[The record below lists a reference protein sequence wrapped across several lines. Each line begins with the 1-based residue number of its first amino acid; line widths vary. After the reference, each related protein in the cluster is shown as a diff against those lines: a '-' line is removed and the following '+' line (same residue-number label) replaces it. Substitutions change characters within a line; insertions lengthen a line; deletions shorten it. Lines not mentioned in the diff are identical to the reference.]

1 MSLPSRSSS
10 IPTSFRNNAPDRR
23 GGGGGGG
30 RGRGAEPLPSAAL
43 PSSPGAPPIPRAR
56 PPARAFSTRIVT
68 SLARAPPRGPPREQ
82 APAGLPPPPGPRL
95 PPLCP
100 LPAAER
106 GSEAAGGMAGRGAGA
121 RGARGRA
128 GAGGSG
134 GGGVARGRGAGAGGG
149 PAGPPRTQEEAY
161 SQARAALGSAFEAK
175 KRRGGKKSTRAGK
188 GPRVRVEIPL
198 PPEVSEKAADE
209 VVALLDEG
217 SFVGRGT
224 PLDVRFA
231 SPELAALA
239 ECPTLSSAAPPPAG
253 AVLVAIGP
261 TAADLTAL
269 NALVQRFDWA
279 GAIVV
284 NPEGWEARS
293 VDQSLIPFT
302 RTFEIAYSFLPLSIQ
317 GLLGSTSNGAVF
329 RSVEGAKTP
338 AAVPWRIYL
347 MDEDPPKQIAETTK
361 RPGDAEIETTLYN
374 SMAQES
380 PINQG
385 IRAVRT
391 AGEGLM
397 NLLPGRE
404 GK

>member
-1 MSLPSRSSS
+1 MS
-10 IPTSFRNNAPDRR
+10 
-23 GGGGGGG
+23 
-30 RGRGAEPLPSAAL
+30 
-43 PSSPGAPPIPRAR
+43 
-56 PPARAFSTRIVT
+56 
-68 SLARAPPRGPPREQ
+68 
-82 APAGLPPPPGPRL
+82 
-95 PPLCP
+95 
-100 LPAAER
+100 
-106 GSEAAGGMAGRGAGA
+106 GRGAGR
-121 RGARGRA
+121 RGGRGRA
-128 GAGGSG
+128 GAGPGPG
-134 GGGVARGRGAGAGGG
+134 GAGFARGGRGPGGGGG

-161 SQARAALGSAFEAK
+161 SQARAALGTAFEVK
-175 KRRGGKKSTRAGK
+175 KRRGGKKSTRAGR

-198 PPEVSEKAADE
+198 PPEVSDKAADE

-224 PLDVRFA
+224 PIDVRFA

-239 ECPTLSSAAPPPAG
+239 ECPTLSSTTPPPPG

-261 TAADLTAL
+261 SAADLTAL
-269 NALVQRFDWA
+269 SALVQRFDWS

-293 VDQSLIPFT
+293 VDQSLLPFT

-329 RSVEGAKTP
+329 KSIEGAKTP
-338 AAVPWRIYL
+338 AAVPWRVYL
-347 MDEDPPKQIAETTK
+347 MDEDPPKQIAETQK

-385 IRAVRT
+385 IRAVRS

>member
-1 MSLPSRSSS
+1 MPL
-10 IPTSFRNNAPDRR
+10 TGAEVA
-23 GGGGGGG
+23 GGGGAGGG
-30 RGRGAEPLPSAAL
+30 RSRSR
-43 PSSPGAPPIPRAR
+43 APPSPPPPAPPPSLAPVR
-56 PPARAFSTRIVT
+56 PPAHFPHALSRLS
-68 SLARAPPRGPPREQ
+68 RAPPRGARRESRLPRDF
-82 APAGLPPPPGPRL
+82 PRHPGPRL

-134 GGGVARGRGAGAGGG
+134 GGGFARGRGAGAGGG

>member
-1 MSLPSRSSS
+1 MLFCSDRISPQEREEM
-10 IPTSFRNNAPDRR
+10 PGPPATSTHH
-23 GGGGGGG
+23 
-30 RGRGAEPLPSAAL
+30 PLPR
-43 PSSPGAPPIPRAR
+43 PFAP
-56 PPARAFSTRIVT
+56 
-68 SLARAPPRGPPREQ
+68 
-82 APAGLPPPPGPRL
+82 
-95 PPLCP
+95 
-100 LPAAER
+100 
-106 GSEAAGGMAGRGAGA
+106 
-121 RGARGRA
+121 GRA
-128 GAGGSG
+128 GARVREAFEAFDGGRKGWLERRELKCAMAALLGYRPSRLE
-134 GGGVARGRGAGAGGG
+134 VRWLLERAGAGGG

-209 VVALLDEG
+209 VVALLDGG

>member
-1 MSLPSRSSS
+1 MRPL
-10 IPTSFRNNAPDRR
+10 TGAE
-23 GGGGGGG
+23 GGGGG
-30 RGRGAEPLPSAAL
+30 GRGAEPLPSAAL
-43 PSSPGAPPIPRAR
+43 PSSPGAPPHPSRPPARPRIFRTHWHVSRAR
-56 PPARAFSTRIVT
+56 PPATR
-68 SLARAPPRGPPREQ
+68 GQ
-82 APAGLPPPPGPRL
+82 APAGLPPLPGPRL
-95 PPLCP
+95 PLGP

-106 GSEAAGGMAGRGAGA
+106 GSEAAGGMAGRGS
-121 RGARGRA
+121 GARGR
-128 GAGGSG
+128 AGGSG
-134 GGGVARGRGAGAGGG
+134 GGGFARGRGAGGG

-404 GK
+404 GR